1 MYIKNNKIKHEVLQ
15 KKEKSVIFN
24 NNMIA
29 DSVLLKIKSDFF
41 FVMGVGKLIT
51 FHMPLYPNPAYSF
64 VFTDSLTLKILYLS
78 ILLVIYLLNT
88 S

>member
-41 FVMGVGKLIT
+41 FVMGVGKSIT
-51 FHMPLYPNPAYSF
+51 FHIPLYPNPAYSF